1 MSNEREKVIE
11 RVAHALCMLK
21 ARDLYES
28 DLTYHRR
35 QVAAL
40 YDAGLLSTQD
50 HVDALKACEE
60 YRRVWGRDHVAP
72 PYGCLG
78 AVYEVGARSLAS
90 KAAAQ
95 ESPLDRVK
103 ELEKW
108 LKHIAKLPCIQ
119 SYLKESRPCAR
130 YECAPCIAMKA
141 MSTLS
146 KSASFGEGE

>member
-1 MSNEREKVIE
+1 MSNEREKVTV

-50 HVDALKACEE
+50 HVDALKACEALDLT
-60 YRRVWGRDHVAP
+60 RKNFCVGWSDAATD
-72 PYGCLG
+72 C
-78 AVYEVGARSLAS
+78 AEVGARSLSAKADA

-95 ESPLDRVK
+95 ESPLARVK
-103 ELEKW
+103 RLW
-108 LKHIAKLPCIQ
+108 AGVRDVNKLPGD
-119 SYLKESRPCAR
+119 LTEALDALVRD
-130 YECAPCIAMKA
+130 
-141 MSTLS
+141 
-146 KSASFGEGE
+146 GE